1 MPVIGVGLPSRGRR
15 VRRTVSSLLLGACAS
30 AENPTTTPIRVG
42 WQVSWA
48 TQGQIA
54 QTLQRTNALALNGLS
69 GEFKG
74 FSYGA
79 PLNEAALAGEVDVL
93 FTADQPAATLLARD
107 DRWKIICR
115 LMHSRVALYVPRNSP
130 IRTVADLQGRTIAMP
145 FGAAS
150 QRETL
155 KALRAA
161 GLDPIRDARIVHI
174 DISEQ
179 AGLIE
184 AGSLESWG
192 AVDAMA
198 GFDPTAA
205 NFEQRGLA
213 RMLHVSEVTSVVLL
227 STEYDARHPGAA
239 KDFLKAFI
247 AAYHYYATHQREA
260 GDWFLSASR
269 LRFDPAVLDVAAA
282 VEANV
287 RAVTL
292 QDIDVRLSARDVA
305 RLQEAADFN
314 AANGMA
320 RRRVVMRDFI
330 DVKPLEAA
338 VRELAID
345 RDRVATAI
353 PARRAAQ

>member
-1 MPVIGVGLPSRGRR
+1 MRVIDVRFIRRGRR
-15 VRRTVSSLLLGACAS
+15 ALCLLLLGACAS
-30 AENPTTTPIRVG
+30 AEDPTTSTIRIG

-54 QTLQRTNALALNGLS
+54 QTLQRTNALALNGFR

-93 FTADQPAATLLARD
+93 FTADQPAAALLARD

-115 LMHSRVALYVPRNSP
+115 LMHSRVALYVPRDSP
-130 IRTVADLQGRTIAMP
+130 IRTVADLRGRTIAMP

-150 QRETL
+150 QREAV

-161 GLDPIRDARIVHI
+161 GLDPLRDARLVHL
-174 DISEQ
+174 DIAEQ
-179 AGLIE
+179 ASVIE
-184 AGSLESWG
+184 AGNPESWG

-205 NFEQRGLA
+205 DFEHRGLA
-213 RMLHVSEVTSVVLL
+213 RMLHLSEVTSVVML
-227 STEYDARHPGAA
+227 SADYDERHPDAA

-247 AAYHYYATHQREA
+247 AAYHYYALHQREA

-282 VEANV
+282 VEPNV
-287 RAVTL
+287 RAVAL
-292 QDIDVRLSARDVA
+292 QDIDVRLTARDAA

-314 AANGMA
+314 ADHGLVK
-320 RRRVVMRDFI
+320 RRVAMRDFI
-330 DVKPLEAA
+330 DATPLEAA
-338 VRELAID
+338 LRELAVDSSRI
-345 RDRVATAI
+345 ATAN
-353 PARRAAQ
+353 RADRAPQ

>member
-1 MPVIGVGLPSRGRR
+1 MLAIDVRLPSHGRR
-15 VRRTVSSLLLGACAS
+15 ARRTLSSLLLGACAT
-30 AENPTTTPIRVG
+30 AETPTTTTIRVG
-42 WQVSWA
+42 WQLSWA

-93 FTADQPAATLLARD
+93 FTADQPATALLARD
-107 DRWKIICR
+107 DRWKIVCR
-115 LMHSRVALYVPRNSP
+115 LMHSRVALYVPRDSP
-130 IRTVADLQGRTIAMP
+130 IRTVADLRGRTIAMP

-161 GLDPIRDARIVHI
+161 GLDPIRDTRIVHM

-184 AGSLESWG
+184 AGSPGSWG

-205 NFEQRGLA
+205 NFELRGLA

-227 STEYDARHPGAA
+227 SADYDARHPGAA
-239 KDFLKAFI
+239 KQFLKAFI
-247 AAYHYYATHQREA
+247 AAYHYYATHQAEA
-260 GDWFLSASR
+260 GAWFLSASR
-269 LRFDPAVLDVAAA
+269 LRFDPTVLDVAAA

-287 RAVTL
+287 RALSL
-292 QDIDVRLSARDVA
+292 QDIDVRLAPRDVA

-314 AANGMA
+314 ADNGMSK
-320 RRRVVMRDFI
+320 RRVAIRDFI
-330 DVKPLEAA
+330 DEKPLEAA
-338 VRELAID
+338 VRELATD
-345 RDRVATAI
+345 PARVATAI
-353 PARRAAQ
+353 PAPRAPQ